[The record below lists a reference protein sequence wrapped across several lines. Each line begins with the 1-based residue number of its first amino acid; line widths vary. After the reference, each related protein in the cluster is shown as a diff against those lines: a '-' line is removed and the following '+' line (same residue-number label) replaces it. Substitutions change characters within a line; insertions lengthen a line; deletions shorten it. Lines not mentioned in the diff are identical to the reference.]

1 MLTKAVEVLQQGG
14 VVIYPTE
21 TLYAVGCSIR
31 SEAAVRRVAAFKG
44 REEAKPFPVI
54 IGSPEQLVQVA
65 EEGGGKAA
73 RITDVFWPGP
83 LSVLLPA
90 RPDLP
95 ARLKNPEGLVSLR
108 WTPHR
113 EAQKLC
119 LECQSPL
126 VATSANT
133 SGKPAVARSEEL
145 DPELVSQ
152 ADWVLQGQCSDRSG
166 LPSTVVRPLA
176 RDRVALVRE
185 GAISVQRLRE
195 AGFSVEPV

>member
-1 MLTKAVEVLQQGG
+1 MLTEAVEILQQGG

-21 TLYAVGCSIR
+21 TLYAVGCIVR
-31 SEAAVRRVAAFKG
+31 SEDAVRRVAAFKG

-54 IGSPEQLVQVA
+54 IGSLEQLAQVA
-65 EEGGGKAA
+65 EDERGKTA
-73 RITDVFWPGP
+73 RLMDVFWPGP

-90 RPDLP
+90 RSDLP
-95 ARLKNPEGLVSLR
+95 ARLTNPEGLVSLR
-108 WTPHR
+108 WTPHP

-133 SGKPAVARSEEL
+133 SGKLAVARSEDLE
-145 DPELVSQ
+145 PELASQ
-152 ADWVLQGQCSDRSG
+152 ADCVLRGPCSDRSG

-176 RDRVALVRE
+176 RDRMALVRE

-195 AGFSVEPV
+195 AGFTVEPV